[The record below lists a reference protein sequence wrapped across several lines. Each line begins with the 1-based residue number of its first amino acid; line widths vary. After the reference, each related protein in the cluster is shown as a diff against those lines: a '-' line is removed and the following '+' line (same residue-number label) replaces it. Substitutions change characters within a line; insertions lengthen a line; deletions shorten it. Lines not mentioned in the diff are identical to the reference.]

1 MYHVS
6 SSRSGICI
14 IAVGVSELIVE
25 VGQTEAAAATGI
37 DIYEYNPLH
46 NILYSITLDM
56 SNLKLS
62 NLDMSNFPI
71 FKDIYEYNPLHN
83 ILYSIN
89 LDMSHFSSAEV
100 YRKVQCNCTL
110 VSDLL
115 MNTKLY
121 SGQRTLNISVKSLKI
136 RYFSFQFYKRNLS
149 KSQFIRK

>member
-1 MYHVS
+1 M
-6 SSRSGICI
+6 
-14 IAVGVSELIVE
+14 GVSELIVE

-89 LDMSHFSSAEV
+89 LDMSLFLWQ
-100 YRKVQCNCTL
+100 KCTERFNAIAL
-110 VSDLL
+110 IVSDLL

-136 RYFSFQFYKRNLS
+136 R
-149 KSQFIRK
+149 

>member
-6 SSRSGICI
+6 YNHILNHVSSSPSGICI

-46 NILYSITLDM
+46 NILYSI
-56 SNLKLS
+56 
-62 NLDMSNFPI
+62 NLDMSLFLWQ
-71 FKDIYEYNPLHN
+71 K
-83 ILYSIN
+83 
-89 LDMSHFSSAEV
+89 
-100 YRKVQCNCTL
+100 CTERFNAIAL
-110 VSDLL
+110 IVSDLL

-136 RYFSFQFYKRNLS
+136 RYFTKG
-149 KSQFIRK
+149 I